1 MSEPISINVKAS
13 NDQKYVVSIKVTE
26 TVLDFKNKIA
36 ENCDTPAD
44 RMRLIYSGRVLKD
57 QDTLENYKI
66 AEGHTVHMVRGAPPA
81 GSAASSTAASTAA
94 SSTPGAATTT
104 TPNTST
110 AVAATTTTPTSTTS
124 TAPGIVADPFGA
136 GAGALPNPW
145 ANMMGGGMGGMGGF
159 GGMGGG
165 MGGGMPGMD
174 PNMMNQMMQD
184 PNFAQYMSNML
195 QNPQVLE
202 SMIAMNPTLAA
213 MGPEVRQMLQ
223 SPQFQQMISNPEM
236 LRQVAQMSQQM
247 GDGMGGMGGFG
258 GAPAGGL
265 YNPWGSATTPT
276 STAAPTTTSASDAT
290 ATIPTPTS
298 GATPAFNPFAALGG
312 AGSPGLGGVNP
323 MAQYWAQQMAAMG
336 GAGEFGGASA
346 APAQPQEPPEVR
358 FQVQLQ
364 QLNEMGFWD
373 AAKNIRA
380 LLAAGGNVNGAIEML
395 FADTS

>member
-13 NDQKYVVSIKVTE
+13 NDQKYVISIKVTE
-26 TVLDFKNKIA
+26 TVLDFKQKIA

-57 QDTLENYKI
+57 ADTLETYKI
-66 AEGHTVHMVRGAPPA
+66 AEGHTVHMVRGAAPA
-81 GSAASSTAASTAA
+81 SSSAAAASSATSTPALTSTPAAPASATNTTAASTNA
-94 SSTPGAATTT
+94 
-104 TPNTST
+104 
-110 AVAATTTTPTSTTS
+110 STTA
-124 TAPGIVADPFGA
+124 TADPFGTGA
-136 GAGALPNPW
+136 GAGAMPNPW
-145 ANMMGGGMGGMGGF
+145 TSMMGGGMGG
-159 GGMGGG
+159 GGMGGLGG

-184 PNFAQYMSNML
+184 PTFAQYMSNML

-213 MGPEVRQMLQ
+213 MGPEVQQMLQ

-247 GDGMGGMGGFG
+247 GGMGGMGGMGAFG
-258 GAPAGGL
+258 GAPGNM
-265 YNPWGSATTPT
+265 YNPWASPAPASTTTPT
-276 STAAPTTTSASDAT
+276 ATTQSSNPTSAT
-290 ATIPTPTS
+290 ATTTPTS
-298 GATPAFNPFAALGG
+298 GAAPASNPFAALGG
-312 AGSPGLGGVNP
+312 APGTGVNP

-336 GAGEFGGASA
+336 GAGFGGTA
-346 APAQPQEPPEVR
+346 APAQSQEPPEVR

-364 QLNEMGFWD
+364 QLNEMGFYD
-373 AAKNIRA
+373 AARNIRA

-395 FADTS
+395 FSGSI